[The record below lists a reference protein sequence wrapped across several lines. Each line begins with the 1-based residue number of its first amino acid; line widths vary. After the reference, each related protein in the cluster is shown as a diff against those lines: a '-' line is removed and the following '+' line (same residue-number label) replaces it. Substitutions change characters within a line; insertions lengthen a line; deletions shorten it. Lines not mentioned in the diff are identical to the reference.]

1 MASLYKRISKGT
13 LAVDEIT
20 ASMERSTSAG
30 GKYFQSMEKQSQTL
44 NGQISTLKDNVQQLG
59 GNVFQSYTDGLRD
72 SMVPAA
78 NDIVEELNDAFMK
91 RGMDGLTDA
100 VIAQIPQVS
109 SAVGTA
115 FKNGIENAGK
125 QAPKYIKGLISTLP
139 SMLSGGGEVATA
151 LSDVFFDMVE
161 AGFEGLIANSP
172 ELLGWALDF
181 GVSLGGSIIEGAFG
195 VLGGLGRGFETAL
208 KKVGLVGMTEQDLLE
223 QLFDGYDPEKVKEL
237 KAQVKIT
244 PETTVDESKVKLDSV
259 YEMIAKQLTDGKSDS
274 PEVVAELKKQVTD
287 YYNAEI
293 EKVNQWKQEAL
304 AGLDTT
310 LPSDE
315 YAEAA
320 AAIASDADSM
330 IASLDAASGQ
340 TVVFIEK
347 NAGRATAAVEGNLK
361 DLEAIYQNAVSYR
374 DKVAALTGEAGSMA
388 EKQRQVVAA
397 GQSRD
402 AGTQLG
408 ALGYTSMEY
417 QTSIQAAEEKKTAAL
432 NEALGQFEKGSKQ
445 YAEREKQILAEYEA
459 TAAAAKETYLAN
471 MNSLWAGIGQA
482 MMPEQQAML
491 AAAAKQ
497 PELVEQA
504 KELLQQAFEGDPI
517 SPEDISED
525 MAALLNLQG
534 VDMAELI
541 EGSMGDPEQL
551 SAALQAALQSVVSN
565 GKGMDLQSVLGSLME
580 SMPED
585 VKNVYQAAIENGYL
599 SAIEGIDLSDEQSIL
614 TLLAGAMPSDKEAST
629 IGKPTGAAI
638 VDGIEA
644 GAKSREAHLM
654 ATVKRMA
661 QGVAGMIS
669 STLEIKSPSRVT
681 RRLGAYTGEGFEI
694 GLVESMNRAVKHAG
708 SIAGSLNLSPKLT
721 APDLTGAFSTA
732 AASMSEGM
740 SQPIYLNVDGRTLAQ
755 VTVGNNARAANQ
767 FNRNIALGVGK

>member
-1 MASLYKRISKGT
+1 MASLYARISKGT

-20 ASMERSTSAG
+20 ASMERSTSVG

-72 SMVPAA
+72 SVVPAA
-78 NDIVEELNDAFMK
+78 NDIVEELNDAFMT

-172 ELLGWALDF
+172 EILGWALDF

-208 KKVGLVGMTEQDLLE
+208 KKVGLVGMTEKDLLE

-259 YEMIAKQLTDGKSDS
+259 YEMIAKQLTDGKADS

-315 YAEAA
+315 
-320 AAIASDADSM
+320 
-330 IASLDAASGQ
+330 
-340 TVVFIEK
+340 
-347 NAGRATAAVEGNLK
+347 
-361 DLEAIYQNAVSYR
+361 
-374 DKVAALTGEAGSMA
+374 
-388 EKQRQVVAA
+388 
-397 GQSRD
+397 
-402 AGTQLG
+402 
-408 ALGYTSMEY
+408 
-417 QTSIQAAEEKKTAAL
+417 
-432 NEALGQFEKGSKQ
+432 
-445 YAEREKQILAEYEA
+445 
-459 TAAAAKETYLAN
+459 
-471 MNSLWAGIGQA
+471 
-482 MMPEQQAML
+482 
-491 AAAAKQ
+491 
-497 PELVEQA
+497 
-504 KELLQQAFEGDPI
+504 
-517 SPEDISED
+517 
-525 MAALLNLQG
+525 
-534 VDMAELI
+534 
-541 EGSMGDPEQL
+541 
-551 SAALQAALQSVVSN
+551 
-565 GKGMDLQSVLGSLME
+565 
-580 SMPED
+580 
-585 VKNVYQAAIENGYL
+585 
-599 SAIEGIDLSDEQSIL
+599 
-614 TLLAGAMPSDKEAST
+614 
-629 IGKPTGAAI
+629 
-638 VDGIEA
+638 
-644 GAKSREAHLM
+644 
-654 ATVKRMA
+654 
-661 QGVAGMIS
+661 
-669 STLEIKSPSRVT
+669 
-681 RRLGAYTGEGFEI
+681 
-694 GLVESMNRAVKHAG
+694 
-708 SIAGSLNLSPKLT
+708 
-721 APDLTGAFSTA
+721 
-732 AASMSEGM
+732 
-740 SQPIYLNVDGRTLAQ
+740 
-755 VTVGNNARAANQ
+755 
-767 FNRNIALGVGK
+767 